1 MDISDSLRDS
11 SSGRSDATKRQL
23 TISQPEQRQSQEPG
37 NGRRRNEPRQDS
49 PGHPERDQGVEEGPQ
64 VEEVDRPDLELNY
77 QGNSLVI
84 DMSRIE
90 WIALAIIIAS
100 VASTI
105 YIL

>member
-1 MDISDSLRDS
+1 MQS
-11 SSGRSDATKRQL
+11 SRRSSNTERSDATKQHRTTL
-23 TISQPEQRQSQEPG
+23 QPEPKPLQEPG

-64 VEEVDRPDLELNY
+64 VQEVDRPDLELNY

-90 WIALAIIIAS
+90 WIALAIIIVS

-105 YIL
+105 YLR